1 MSKYQNIP
9 GPSMGE
15 PEIPQQICP
24 LVAVGLVTSCQITE
38 AIILFEVLMAISA
51 VCVMFIPVDT
61 KGQKLCDSIDVSD
74 SKQVVVGQ

>member
-1 MSKYQNIP
+1 M
-9 GPSMGE
+9 
-15 PEIPQQICP
+15 ICP

-38 AIILFEVLMAISA
+38 AIILFEVLMAVSA

-74 SKQVVVGQ
+74 SKQVFVGQ